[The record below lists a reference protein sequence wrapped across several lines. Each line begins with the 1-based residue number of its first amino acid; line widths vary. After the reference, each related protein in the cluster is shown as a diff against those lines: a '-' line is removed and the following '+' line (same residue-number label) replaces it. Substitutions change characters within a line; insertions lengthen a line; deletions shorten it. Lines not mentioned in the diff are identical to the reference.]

1 MHDEGYATT
10 RQLTTEKPACF
21 DSCVDDFATSLK
33 NPGSEQK
40 IAEGGLRL
48 NGFYKRSSDDK
59 PLITVITVVYNGVEY
74 LEDTIRSVIEQDYD
88 NVEYIIVDGGS
99 KDGTLEVIR
108 NYQDAIDYW
117 VSEPD
122 SGIYNAMNKG
132 IALTSGLWV
141 NFMNSGDCFHQ
152 SDVISSIS
160 FATLE
165 DYSLIYGD
173 KLQNGRIVRALPLNV
188 IKLGVIHACHQS
200 MFFKISTR
208 TKNIIN
214 YKESFKIYSDYDLVA
229 RLFNLNLNFYY
240 HCEPIAVF
248 QGGGV
253 SAEVSAQKRKDK
265 YLSVFRNFGVAGLL
279 LAISNRIFSGFWER

>member
-10 RQLTTEKPACF
+10 SQLTTEKPACF

-132 IALTSGLWV
+132 IVLTSGLWV
-141 NFMNSGDCFHQ
+141 NFMNAGDLFYK
-152 SDVISSIS
+152 SDSLSSIP
-160 FATLE
+160 FAVLGN
-165 DYSLIYGD
+165 YSLVYGD
-173 KLQNGRIVRALPLNV
+173 KLQDGRIVRALPLNV

-200 MFFKISTR
+200 IFFQISARKKI
-208 TKNIIN
+208 
-214 YKESFKIYSDYDLVA
+214 L
-229 RLFNLNLNFYY
+229 
-240 HCEPIAVF
+240 
-248 QGGGV
+248 
-253 SAEVSAQKRKDK
+253 
-265 YLSVFRNFGVAGLL
+265 
-279 LAISNRIFSGFWER
+279 